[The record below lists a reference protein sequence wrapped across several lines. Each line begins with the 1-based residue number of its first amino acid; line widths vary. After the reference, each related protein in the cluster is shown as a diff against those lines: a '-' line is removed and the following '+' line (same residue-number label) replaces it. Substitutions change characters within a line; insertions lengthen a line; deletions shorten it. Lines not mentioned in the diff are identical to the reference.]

1 MLTWNL
7 MLLMALK
14 TSLESSQLRTSRLL
28 RRCGSLLALG
38 MTDVPCWM
46 PHLTS
51 TCAHTTAHLSAYIL
65 PSAAALQ
72 GNIELLG
79 RDVMQTFVLRTFGVH
94 SGSHNCGGNDSL
106 AAQVST

>member
-1 MLTWNL
+1 LGEHHVLTWNL

-14 TSLESSQLRTSRLL
+14 SSLESSQLRTSRLL

-65 PSAAALQ
+65 PSAAVLQ
-72 GNIELLG
+72 KNIELLG
-79 RDVMQTFVLRTFGVH
+79 RMLCKTWF
-94 SGSHNCGGNDSL
+94 
-106 AAQVST
+106 